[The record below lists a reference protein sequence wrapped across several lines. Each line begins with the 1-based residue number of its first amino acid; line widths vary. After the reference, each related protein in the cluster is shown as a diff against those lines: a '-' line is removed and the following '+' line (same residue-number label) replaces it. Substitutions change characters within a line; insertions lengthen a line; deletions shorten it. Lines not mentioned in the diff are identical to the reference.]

1 MSRTTKVATLL
12 ALVLATG
19 GCGAGGGEEAAE
31 DATSADVASEA
42 AEAPA
47 GDSEAARS
55 EAVGSE
61 AANAGATAAASDGG
75 EAPTGGGYTVGVE
88 YNTLAVPFVGAV
100 QRGIQEKAEELGV
113 EIIERDPQAD
123 TTQQAADI
131 EQMLTQDP
139 DGLIVAGNGEA
150 ETLGAV
156 RPAIAADVP
165 IVAMISK
172 IGTQPEPIPQPPPE
186 PPAGGV
192 VAFVAADEAEG
203 GQLAAELV
211 AEALPDGG
219 RIAVVQGATGYS
231 ENETRLERF
240 LPTLEETGADYEIVA
255 EQPGDWTPEGG
266 QSACQNM
273 LAANPEIDLFYAL
286 SDDMGAGCA
295 NAVQQA
301 GGDVQIVGIGGS
313 TAGFAAIE
321 DGSMYGT
328 VWYSPEQLGRDAMQT
343 MVDYLEGEAPDDRY
357 VTHEIANVTAD
368 NLDEYEAE
376 W

>member
-1 MSRTTKVATLL
+1 MSRTTRVAALL
-12 ALVLATG
+12 AFVLATA
-19 GCGAGGGEEAAE
+19 GCGTGAG
-31 DATSADVASEA
+31 DEA

-47 GDSEAARS
+47 EAAS
-55 EAVGSE
+55 AAADAPAEDAEAGDTEAGDTE
-61 AANAGATAAASDGG
+61 AADTEAAETPSEGG
-75 EAPTGGGYTVGVE
+75 EAPAGGSGYTVGVE

-100 QRGIQEKAEELGV
+100 QRGIQEQAEELGV
-113 EIIERDPQAD
+113 EIVERDPQAD
-123 TTQQAADI
+123 TSQQAADI
-131 EQMLTQDP
+131 EELLTREP

-165 IVAMISK
+165 IVAMISQ
-172 IGTQPEPIPQPPPE
+172 IGTQPEPIPQPAPE

-192 VAFVAADEAEG
+192 IAFVAADEAEG
-203 GQLAAELV
+203 GQLAAEMV

-219 RIAVVQGATGYS
+219 NIAVVQGATGFS

-240 LPTLEETGADYEIVA
+240 LPTLEETGAAYEIVA

-273 LAANPEIDLFYAL
+273 LAANAEIDLFYAL

-301 GGDVQIVGIGGS
+301 GADVQIVGIGGS
-313 TAGFAAIE
+313 TAGFEAIE
-321 DGSMYGT
+321 DGGMYGT

-343 MVDYLEGEAPDDRY
+343 MYDYLEGEAPADRY
-357 VTHEIANVTAD
+357 VAHDIANVTAD
-368 NLDEYEAE
+368 NLDEYDAE